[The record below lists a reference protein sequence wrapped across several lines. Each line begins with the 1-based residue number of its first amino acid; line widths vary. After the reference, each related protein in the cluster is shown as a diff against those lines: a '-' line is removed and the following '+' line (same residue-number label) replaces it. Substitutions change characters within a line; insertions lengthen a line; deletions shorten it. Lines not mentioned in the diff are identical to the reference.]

1 MEPLLTKLKK
11 YDLLVR
17 KSNASLLDT
26 LTNERLLQKLK
37 SKKF

>member
-1 MEPLLTKLKK
+1 
-11 YDLLVR
+11 VR